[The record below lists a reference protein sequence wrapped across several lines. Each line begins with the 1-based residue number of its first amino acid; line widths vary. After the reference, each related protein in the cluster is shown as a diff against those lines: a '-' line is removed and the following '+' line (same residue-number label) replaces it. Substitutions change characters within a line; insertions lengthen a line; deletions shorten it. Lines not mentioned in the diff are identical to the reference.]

1 MEIKKS
7 IFAVPFLLLAC
18 CARTEAGNDGKG
30 RTGTAG
36 EWSLVWEDEFD
47 GPSVDDAVWS
57 RIPRG
62 TSSWQDTQSS
72 DDRCYEMR
80 EGCLVLKGIVNDD
93 LEKDPSPYLT
103 GGIWSQD
110 KKAFGPGRIEVRA
123 RLQAAQGAWP
133 AIWLLP
139 YFRDVPDNYWP
150 YGGEIDIMERFG
162 YDPKVSQTAH
172 SNYTY
177 NLGHK
182 TDPVHTGKAD
192 FDHDGF
198 NVYGV
203 DITAD
208 SLAFRVNGK
217 LTFSYPRVP
226 SAASQGQYPFYKPM
240 FLIIDMQLG
249 GDWSGGNVDPATLP
263 VEMEVDWVRY
273 YEWK

>member
-18 CARTEAGNDGKG
+18 CARTEAGNDDKG

-139 YFRDVPDNYWP
+139 FDTLGKANMWPD
-150 YGGEIDIMERFG
+150 GGEIDIMERLN
-162 YDPKVSQTAH
+162 YDSIAYQTVH
-172 SNYTY
+172 SHYTFD
-177 NLGHK
+177 LGRGDSPRQGN
-182 TDPVHTGKAD
+182 TAPIDPD
-192 FDHDGF
+192 DF

-203 DITAD
+203 DIWRDSVVFHINGVRNFAYPRIAELD
-208 SLAFRVNGK
+208 SL
-217 LTFSYPRVP
+217 
-226 SAASQGQYPFYKPM
+226 GQFPFYKPM
-240 FLIIDMQLG
+240 YLLVDMQLG
-249 GDWSGGNVDPATLP
+249 GQWVGKVDPADLP

>member
-1 MEIKKS
+1 MKNI
-7 IFAVPFLLLAC
+7 LLIILLVVVGC
-18 CARTEAGNDGKG
+18 AGN
-30 RTGTAG
+30 GTDNTKTDNVK
-36 EWSLVWEDEFD
+36 ENPKKWVLVWSDDFNEDCINER
-47 GPSVDDAVWS
+47 VWS

-62 TSSWQDTQSS
+62 IAEWQNTQSS

-80 EGCLVLKGIVNDD
+80 DGCIVLKGIVNDD
-93 LEKDPSPYLT
+93 MGKDPSPYLT
-103 GGIWSQD
+103 GGIWSRD

-123 RLQAAQGAWP
+123 KLQAAQGAWP

-139 YFRDVPDNYWP
+139 YFRDIPENYWP

-162 YDPKVSQTAH
+162 YDSRVSQTVH

-192 FDHDGF
+192 FVHTGF
-198 NVYGV
+198 NTYGV
-203 DITAD
+203 DIHKD
-208 SLAFRVNGK
+208 SVVFHVNGIRN
-217 LTFSYPRVP
+217 FAYPRIE
-226 SAASQGQYPFYKPM
+226 SASADGQFPYFKPM

-249 GDWSGGNVDPATLP
+249 GSWSGGTVDPADLP
-263 VEMEVDWVRY
+263 VEMEVDWVKY

>member
-1 MEIKKS
+1 MKNI
-7 IFAVPFLLLAC
+7 LLIV
-18 CARTEAGNDGKG
+18 
-30 RTGTAG
+30 
-36 EWSLVWEDEFD
+36 SLVAVSCSCHGTDDMKEDYGKQKPKEWVLVWSDDFN
-47 GPSVDDAVWS
+47 GNSVNERVWS

-62 TSSWQDTQSS
+62 TAEWQNTQSS

-80 EGCLVLKGIVNDD
+80 DGCIVLKGIVNDD
-93 LEKDPSPYLT
+93 TDKDPSPYLT

-123 RLQAAQGAWP
+123 KLQAAQGAWP

-139 YFRDVPDNYWP
+139 YFRDVPENYWP

-162 YDPKVSQTAH
+162 YDSRVSQTVH

-192 FDHDGF
+192 FDHSGF
-198 NVYGV
+198 NTYGV
-203 DITAD
+203 DIHKD
-208 SLAFRVNGK
+208 SVVFYVNGIRN
-217 LTFSYPRVP
+217 FAYPRVE
-226 SAASQGQYPFYKPM
+226 AASDDGQFPYYKPM

-249 GDWSGGNVDPATLP
+249 GSWSGGTVDPADLP
-263 VEMEVDWVRY
+263 VEMEVDWVKY